1 MMTRL
6 MVLGLLK
13 TGPMSGYEIHQLL
26 GKSQTDTW
34 AGVLP
39 GSVYHALKKME
50 KEGLVEI
57 DSIEQTGNR
66 SKAIYKITEAGE
78 REFDKLLLES
88 LQMSSV
94 HLPSSLY
101 TGLSFVQYAKNS
113 QIVASLKNQQ
123 MQLMEELEKQREG
136 MEEKRKHI
144 HIDAVSEMML
154 QNVVHQY
161 ELQLNLL
168 NKLLDHYEQEGKTK

>member
-1 MMTRL
+1 MTRL

-66 SKAIYKITEAGE
+66 SKAIYKITEAGDG
-78 REFDKLLLES
+78 EFDKLLLES

-101 TGLSFVQYAKNS
+101 TGLSFVQYAENNH
-113 QIVASLKNQQ
+113 IVASLTKQR
-123 MQLMEELEKQREG
+123 MQLMEELEKQQAG
-136 MEEKRKHI
+136 IAEKRKHVP
-144 HIDAVSEMML
+144 IDAVTELVL

-161 ELQLNLL
+161 ELQLNLIG
-168 NKLLDHYEQEGKTK
+168 KLLEHYTQAGKTK

>member
-101 TGLSFVQYAKNS
+101 TGLSFVQYAKNR

-144 HIDAVSEMML
+144 HIDAVTEMVL

>member
-144 HIDAVSEMML
+144 HIDAVTEMVL

>member
-1 MMTRL
+1 MTRL

-66 SKAIYKITEAGE
+66 SKAIYKITEAGDV
-78 REFDKLLLES
+78 EFDKLLLES

-101 TGLSFVQYAKNS
+101 TGLSFVQYAENS
-113 QIVASLKNQQ
+113 HIVASLTKQQ
-123 MQLMEELEKQREG
+123 MQLKEELEKQQEG
-136 MEEKRKHI
+136 MAEKRKYVS
-144 HIDAVSEMML
+144 IDAVTELVL
-154 QNVVHQY
+154 QNVEHQY
-161 ELQLNLL
+161 ELQLNLVG
-168 NKLLDHYEQEGKTK
+168 KLLDYYTQEGKTE

>member
-1 MMTRL
+1 MTRL

-66 SKAIYKITEAGE
+66 SKAIYKITEAGDG
-78 REFDKLLLES
+78 EFDKLLLES

-101 TGLSFVQYAKNS
+101 TGLSFVQYAENS
-113 QIVASLKNQQ
+113 HIVASLKKQR
-123 MQLMEELEKQREG
+123 MQLMEELEKQQAG
-136 MEEKRKHI
+136 MAEKRKHVP
-144 HIDAVSEMML
+144 IDAVTELVL

-161 ELQLNLL
+161 ELQLNLIG
-168 NKLLDHYEQEGKTK
+168 KLLEHYTQEGKTK

>member
-1 MMTRL
+1 MMARL

-144 HIDAVSEMML
+144 HIDAVTEMVL

>member
-1 MMTRL
+1 MTRL

-13 TGPMSGYEIHQLL
+13 TGPMSGYEIHQVL

-94 HLPSSLY
+94 LLPSSLY

-113 QIVASLKNQQ
+113 DIVASLKKQQ
-123 MQLMEELEKQREG
+123 MQLMEELEKQQEG
-136 MEEKRKHI
+136 IAEKRKHI
-144 HIDAVSEMML
+144 QVDAVTEMVL

-161 ELQLNLL
+161 ELQLNLI
-168 NKLLDHYEQEGKTK
+168 NKLLDHYAREGKTE